1 MVRGLFM
8 PLGRVIL
15 AASEARVR
23 GQASR
28 NSSATNIAI
37 CLRGIWLESFIFNN
51 YSSIELDLTNA
62 MERFV
67 SSRSLNQT
75 DQRSCLSSGR

>member
-15 AASEARVR
+15 EASEARVS

-28 NSSATNIAI
+28 CIRQFEFDPSSQSDF
-37 CLRGIWLESFIFNN
+37 GPP
-51 YSSIELDLTNA
+51 LT
-62 MERFV
+62 V
-67 SSRSLNQT
+67 
-75 DQRSCLSSGR
+75 

>member
-15 AASEARVR
+15 AASEAMVR

-37 CLRGIWLESFIFNN
+37 CLIEDQILFGWGLPSFSPAKASPGRTGGRNYHYYCGIQ
-51 YSSIELDLTNA
+51 SI
-62 MERFV
+62 
-67 SSRSLNQT
+67 
-75 DQRSCLSSGR
+75 LS